1 MLITYIVFL
10 ALAIAFKVL
19 HWPGTGILF
28 LASIA
33 FPFIGIIVSAARKN
47 AESVL
52 KYTCVFLIA
61 VFLLFKFLYWPGS
74 ALLFIMAAAVTIS
87 YIILY
92 GKRWK
97 PYTVSFYAVI
107 VLFLFAAVNYSLP
120 RSSFRLL
127 YLKEDPFNPHDP
139 MPHFFVQSLA
149 YELYHE
155 GKYDQ
160 AETLIK
166 RNLDDIN
173 ELLAQE
179 KIFPEYLREIEEK
192 NLEITYNDLESIR
205 QRKWNKLVPLIR
217 EYR

>member
-1 MLITYIVFL
+1 MLTTYIVFL
-10 ALAIAFKVL
+10 TLAIAFKVL

-52 KYTCVFLIA
+52 KYTCVFLTA

-74 ALLFIMAAAVTIS
+74 ALLFITAAAVTIS

-120 RSSFRLL
+120 KSSFRLL
-127 YLKEDPFNPHDP
+127 YLKEDPFNPGDP
-139 MPHFFVQSLA
+139 VPDFIVQALA

-155 GKYDQ
+155 GKYDK

-166 RNLDDIN
+166 RNLDYIN

-192 NLEITYNDLESIR
+192 NLEITHNDLESIR
-205 QRKWNKLVPLIR
+205 QRRWNRFVPLLR